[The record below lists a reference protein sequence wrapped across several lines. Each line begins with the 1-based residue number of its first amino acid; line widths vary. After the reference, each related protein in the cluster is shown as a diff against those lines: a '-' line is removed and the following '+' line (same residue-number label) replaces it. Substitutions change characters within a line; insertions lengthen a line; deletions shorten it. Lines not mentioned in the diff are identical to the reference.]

1 MKTLVPLINASE
13 ELADEI
19 RRHAEGFDPG
29 SLLEVLLLTDADFT
43 EPVDGD
49 TLLAQLAAEG
59 LL

>member
-13 ELADEI
+13 ELFDDI
-19 RRHAEGFDPG
+19 CHHAEGFDPEL
-29 SLLEVLLLTDADFT
+29 LLEVLLLTDADFT

-59 LL
+59 WL